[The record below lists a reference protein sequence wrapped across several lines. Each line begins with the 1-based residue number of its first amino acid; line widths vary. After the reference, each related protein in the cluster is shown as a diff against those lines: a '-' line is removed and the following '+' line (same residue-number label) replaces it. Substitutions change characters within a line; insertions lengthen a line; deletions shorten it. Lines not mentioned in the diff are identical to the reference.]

1 MADFSNFK
9 KYWLLL
15 VVPILIFVLVL
26 LFLNNGKPINS
37 NAVIDAYKEI
47 DKEQT
52 QRIEKLEKVIEQHK
66 NTLLMKIKEDSIMY
80 MQSQIEIGK
89 LNKNI
94 KDIRKEN
101 EKMRNNINGADS
113 DAYKE
118 IEMTRKSIRRGRKR
132 TAGKRRGLFEG
143 QTARV
148 VLVQSSQT
156 IWVSNQIKRQ
166 IV

>member
-26 LFLNNGKPINS
+26 LFLDNGKPTNS

-66 NTLLMKIKEDSIMY
+66 KILLMKTRQDSVLF
-80 MQSQIEIGK
+80 MQSQIEINK
-89 LNKNI
+89 LNKSI
-94 KDIRKEN
+94 KDLKKSN
-101 EKMRNNINGADS
+101 EQARNNINNADI
-113 DAYKE
+113 DASYDILTNNLK
-118 IEMTRKSIRRGRKR
+118 
-132 TAGKRRGLFEG
+132 
-143 QTARV
+143 
-148 VLVQSSQT
+148 
-156 IWVSNQIKRQ
+156 KRQ
-166 IV
+166 R

>member
-26 LFLNNGKPINS
+26 LFLDNGKPTNS

-66 NTLLMKIKEDSIMY
+66 KILLMKTRQDSVLF

-101 EKMRNNINGADS
+101 EKMRNNINGADI
-113 DAYKE
+113 DASYDILTNNLK
-118 IEMTRKSIRRGRKR
+118 
-132 TAGKRRGLFEG
+132 
-143 QTARV
+143 
-148 VLVQSSQT
+148 
-156 IWVSNQIKRQ
+156 KRQ
-166 IV
+166 R

>member
-26 LFLNNGKPINS
+26 LFLDNGKPTNS

-66 NTLLMKIKEDSIMY
+66 KILLMKTKQDSLLF
-80 MQSQIEIGK
+80 MQSQIEINK
-89 LNKNI
+89 LNKSI
-94 KDIRKEN
+94 KDLKKSN
-101 EKMRNNINGADS
+101 EQARNNINNADI
-113 DAYKE
+113 DASYNILTNNLK
-118 IEMTRKSIRRGRKR
+118 
-132 TAGKRRGLFEG
+132 
-143 QTARV
+143 
-148 VLVQSSQT
+148 
-156 IWVSNQIKRQ
+156 KRQ
-166 IV
+166 R

>member
-15 VVPILIFVLVL
+15 IIPIIIFILVL

-66 NTLLMKIKEDSIMY
+66 KILLMKTKQDSLLF
-80 MQSQIEIGK
+80 MQSQIEINK
-89 LNKNI
+89 LNKSI
-94 KDIRKEN
+94 KDLKKSN
-101 EKMRNNINGADS
+101 EQARNNINNADI
-113 DAYKE
+113 DASYDILTNNLK
-118 IEMTRKSIRRGRKR
+118 
-132 TAGKRRGLFEG
+132 
-143 QTARV
+143 
-148 VLVQSSQT
+148 
-156 IWVSNQIKRQ
+156 KRQ
-166 IV
+166 R

>member
-1 MADFSNFK
+1 MVDFSNFK

-26 LFLNNGKPINS
+26 LFLDNGKPTNS

-66 NTLLMKIKEDSIMY
+66 KILLMKTKQDSLLF

-101 EKMRNNINGADS
+101 EKMRNNINGADI
-113 DAYKE
+113 DASYNILTNNLK
-118 IEMTRKSIRRGRKR
+118 
-132 TAGKRRGLFEG
+132 
-143 QTARV
+143 
-148 VLVQSSQT
+148 
-156 IWVSNQIKRQ
+156 KRQ
-166 IV
+166 R

>member
-1 MADFSNFK
+1 MIDFSAHK
-9 KYWLLL
+9 KFWLPLII
-15 VVPILIFVLVL
+15 PIIIFILVL

-101 EKMRNNINGADS
+101 EKMRNNINGADI
-113 DAYKE
+113 DASYD
-118 IEMTRKSIRRGRKR
+118 ILTNNRK
-132 TAGKRRGLFEG
+132 
-143 QTARV
+143 
-148 VLVQSSQT
+148 
-156 IWVSNQIKRQ
+156 KRQ
-166 IV
+166 R

>member
-1 MADFSNFK
+1 MVDFSNFK

-26 LFLNNGKPINS
+26 LFLDNGKPTNS

-66 NTLLMKIKEDSIMY
+66 KILLMKTRQDSVLF

-101 EKMRNNINGADS
+101 EKMRNNINGADI
-113 DAYKE
+113 DASYDILTNNLK
-118 IEMTRKSIRRGRKR
+118 
-132 TAGKRRGLFEG
+132 
-143 QTARV
+143 
-148 VLVQSSQT
+148 
-156 IWVSNQIKRQ
+156 KRQ
-166 IV
+166 R

>member
-26 LFLNNGKPINS
+26 LFLDNGKPTNS

-47 DKEQT
+47 DIEQT
-52 QRIEKLEKVIEQHK
+52 AKIEHLETVIEQHK
-66 NTLLMKIKEDSIMY
+66 KILLMKTKEDSIMY

-101 EKMRNNINGADS
+101 EKMRNNINGADI
-113 DAYKE
+113 DASYDILTNNLK
-118 IEMTRKSIRRGRKR
+118 
-132 TAGKRRGLFEG
+132 
-143 QTARV
+143 
-148 VLVQSSQT
+148 
-156 IWVSNQIKRQ
+156 KRQ
-166 IV
+166 R

>member
-66 NTLLMKIKEDSIMY
+66 KILLMKTKQDSLLF
-80 MQSQIEIGK
+80 MQSQIEINK
-89 LNKNI
+89 LNKSI
-94 KDIRKEN
+94 KDLKKSN
-101 EKMRNNINGADS
+101 EQARNNINNADI
-113 DAYKE
+113 DASYNILTNNLK
-118 IEMTRKSIRRGRKR
+118 
-132 TAGKRRGLFEG
+132 
-143 QTARV
+143 
-148 VLVQSSQT
+148 
-156 IWVSNQIKRQ
+156 KRQ
-166 IV
+166 R

>member
-26 LFLNNGKPINS
+26 LFLDNGKPTNS

-66 NTLLMKIKEDSIMY
+66 KY
-80 MQSQIEIGK
+80 C
-89 LNKNI
+89 
-94 KDIRKEN
+94 
-101 EKMRNNINGADS
+101 
-113 DAYKE
+113 
-118 IEMTRKSIRRGRKR
+118 
-132 TAGKRRGLFEG
+132 
-143 QTARV
+143 
-148 VLVQSSQT
+148 
-156 IWVSNQIKRQ
+156 
-166 IV
+166 

>member
-26 LFLNNGKPINS
+26 LFLDNGKPTNS

-66 NTLLMKIKEDSIMY
+66 KILLMKTRQDSVLF
-80 MQSQIEIGK
+80 MQSQIEINK
-89 LNKNI
+89 LNKSI
-94 KDIRKEN
+94 KDLKKSN
-101 EKMRNNINGADS
+101 EQARNNINNADI
-113 DAYKE
+113 DASYNILTNNLK
-118 IEMTRKSIRRGRKR
+118 
-132 TAGKRRGLFEG
+132 
-143 QTARV
+143 
-148 VLVQSSQT
+148 
-156 IWVSNQIKRQ
+156 KRQ
-166 IV
+166 R